1 MEWRLFTDSS
11 SKSLKAVLL
20 NIGKMIAAISVAN
33 SVRLTENCGS
43 MKILLS
49 ALKYSH
55 HNWNICGH
63 LKLKEQCNFMCFHSV
78 VRYFIFQSSPY
89 FIFNN
94 VHIIPFQVVSLILG
108 MQEGY
113 PKYPCFLCLWDIW
126 ADHKHYLRNEWPSRE
141 TLQVGSHNEVADPLV
156 KPRQVMLPPLHEKLG
171 LMKNFVKVINKESPA
186 FAFIKHTL
194 PQVSDAKLKAGIFD
208 GPQIRSLMK
217 DENFNGIISETERN
231 AWQAF
236 RSVVNNFLG
245 NKNYSRANA
254 EF

>member
-1 MEWRLFTDSS
+1 MEWRLFIDSS
-11 SKSLKAVLL
+11 SKSSKAVLL
-20 NIGKMIAAISVAN
+20 NNGKMIAAISVAN

-43 MKILLS
+43 MKILVS

-63 LKLKEQCNFMCFHSV
+63 LKLKEQCNFICFHSV
-78 VRYFIFQSSPY
+78 VRYFTFQSSPY

-94 VHIIPFQVVSLILG
+94 IHIIPLQVVSLILG

-113 PKYPCFLCLWDIW
+113 TKYPSFLCLWDTR
-126 ADHKHYLRNEWPSRE
+126 ADDKHYLQNEWPSRE
-141 TLQVGSHNEVADPLV
+141 ILQVGSHNEAADPLV
-156 KPRQVMLPPLHEKLG
+156 KPHQIMLPPLHKKLG

-231 AWQAF
+231 TWQGI
-236 RSVVNNFLG
+236 SVANNFLG
-245 NKNYSRANA
+245 NKNYWRANA